1 MRDVPITRACANVEA
16 MVVHSLGRQSI
27 AVLAMVLGRLCHL
40 YQVQP
45 DVATH
50 VMEIAYTNSN
60 LSSSAGPT

>member
-40 YQVQP
+40 YKVQP

-50 VMEIAYTNSN
+50 VMAIAYANSTIPA
-60 LSSSAGPT
+60 STDPT